1 MRKFYWKMS
10 LSILSFILLCLPSFS
25 LAVVDL
31 DLTRSLQL
39 ENIGAARVKQFEVEL
54 AKNCTS
60 ESPRRGIARLAASGN
75 NFIDDVKAIHIKIRW
90 NRNANSVEEKATL
103 QYQIVQTKLGGEV
116 KSGKPSTEFQHLGC
130 LTVTVTTAVAAEQ
143 NVPQS
148 QRKEAQQPLNKRG
161 MQVDLSHLRDVDVI
175 VKFPTK
181 SDTLALFPVGEEEG
195 T

>member
-1 MRKFYWKMS
+1 MS
-10 LSILSFILLCLPSFS
+10 LLILSFILLCILS
-25 LAVVDL
+25 LSNAVVDL

-60 ESPRRGIARLAASGN
+60 ESPRRGIARLSASGN

-148 QRKEAQQPLNKRG
+148 QRKEAQQSLNKRG

-181 SDTLALFPVGEEEG
+181 IDTPVRFPVGEKEG